1 MLWMSSAD
9 KQCLRPSQGIAAIRP
24 KIRPIGLAPVRIG
37 LWHRGFIGMQHRAL
51 AQQLGEVP
59 QSGSRATPVRPILL
73 PFELNRRWQH
83 PKQLPLQNRQ

>member
-37 LWHRGFIGMQHRAL
+37 LWHRGFIGMQHRAP
-51 AQQLGEVP
+51 AQQLGEAPPERFQGDAGTAHFVAIRT
-59 QSGSRATPVRPILL
+59 Q
-73 PFELNRRWQH
+73 
-83 PKQLPLQNRQ
+83 